1 MANLGEKQC
10 LLATAESNAEHK
22 FTMQVADVNR
32 ALLSVS
38 KAVDGGNSVVFDER
52 WSYIEDKRTG
62 ERTTIKRSRGLYV
75 LEAWVKQRPSDSGQ
89 AAGFARPDMKK

>member
-10 LLATAESNAEHK
+10 LLATAESNAKHK

-38 KAVDGGNSVVFDER
+38 KAVHGGDRVVFYER

-62 ERTTIKRSRGLYV
+62 GRGFCLARYKELTSLKSV
-75 LEAWVKQRPSDSGQ
+75 RP
-89 AAGFARPDMKK
+89 